1 MDKRAKVIVLTLVAL
16 VAAAT
21 IGFVVWAQT
30 TSPSSQTFLGRV
42 AAKLGVTEDAL
53 IQAMF
58 EARAELIDEAVAA
71 GELTQA
77 QADYLKAVLKAQLEY
92 HKAEG
97 YQGGGFRGFGPKMGR
112 GGFRGGFRGF
122 GPWGGCPCLGAS
134 SNSTS
139 SSK

>member
-1 MDKRAKVIVLTLVAL
+1 MSRRAKVVGITLVAL

-30 TSPSSQTFLGRV
+30 TSSSSQTFLGRV

-53 IQAMF
+53 IQAMY
-58 EARAELIDEAVAA
+58 EARSEMIDEAVAA

-77 QADYLKAVLKAQLEY
+77 QADYLKAQLKAQLEY
-92 HKAEG
+92 YKAEG
-97 YQGGGFRGFGPKMGR
+97 YQKGDPWGFGPKMGR
-112 GGFRGGFRGF
+112 FGFRGGFRGF
-122 GPWGGCPCLGAS
+122 GSWGGCPCWGTS
-134 SNSTS
+134 STSTS